1 MFRKI
6 LLRMNKRTS
15 RFVAIGV
22 LLFLV
27 VVLFPFPIDEE
38 HLTNGTGMWCTPS
51 VPIIRWCFPDTG
63 KFYYQAVS
71 SDGGGGIASYG
82 NKQGTW
88 KLKGATINVVLDN
101 NNRAFTIR
109 PLLWGRLLWATD
121 GFGEDI
127 GVDVVGVPIW
137 GKC

>member
-1 MFRKI
+1 MGQGC
-6 LLRMNKRTS
+6 
-15 RFVAIGV
+15 GV
-22 LLFLV
+22 RRRSQLFAGV
-27 VVLFPFPIDEE
+27 F
-38 HLTNGTGMWCTPS
+38 LTRVS
-51 VPIIRWCFPDTG
+51 FI
-63 KFYYQAVS
+63 YQAVS